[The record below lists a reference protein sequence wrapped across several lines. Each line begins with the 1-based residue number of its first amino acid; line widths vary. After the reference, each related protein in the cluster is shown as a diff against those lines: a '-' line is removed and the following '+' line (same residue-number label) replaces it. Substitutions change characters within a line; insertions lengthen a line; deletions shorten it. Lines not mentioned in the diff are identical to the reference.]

1 MILKIMGCFVA
12 VSASIIA
19 AGAIVS
25 AEKRRVA
32 QLLAFASLTERLGRQ
47 IENFS
52 TPVPEILKSTDPAL
66 LHACGSSAP
75 DTESFVRFLDSCDL
89 AVNEEEKRTLFTFAA
104 ELGRRFRSEQV
115 KSCALCSEQLSQ
127 FANDAQILFP
137 KKRKMTYTLLIC
149 SALALVIILI

>member
-1 MILKIMGCFVA
+1 MILKIMGCFAAVA
-12 VSASIIA
+12 ASVVA

-25 AEKRRVA
+25 AERRRVS
-32 QLLAFASLTERLGRQ
+32 QLMAFSALTERLGQQ

-52 TPVPEILKSTDPAL
+52 SPVSNILKSTDPDL
-66 LHACGSSAP
+66 LISCGAADP
-75 DTESFVRFLDSCDL
+75 DTENFVKFLNSCDL
-89 AVNEEEKRTLFTFAA
+89 ALNEEEKRVLFTFGA
-104 ELGRRFRSEQV
+104 ELGRYFRSDQV
-115 KSCALCSEQLSQ
+115 KACALCSKQLSE